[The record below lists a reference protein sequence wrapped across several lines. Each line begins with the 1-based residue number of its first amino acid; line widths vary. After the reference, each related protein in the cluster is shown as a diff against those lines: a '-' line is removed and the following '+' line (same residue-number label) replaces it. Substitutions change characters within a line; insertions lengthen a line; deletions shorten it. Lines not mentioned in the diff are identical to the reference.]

1 MSRGDKT
8 RRYESMVVLR
18 ADLQEAGVKE
28 QLERLRKLLET
39 HGAEIAGVHEWGIR
53 ELAYEIAKQ
62 RRGFYA
68 LFEYSSTSAA
78 VAELERQLKLSDVVL
93 RFVSVRR
100 DKEPPA
106 LAVSFQWP
114 ALGKTSRA
122 RYERGLAV
130 ALTRAPGPAAVIRIV
145 PRNDAGRTASRTV
158 HGLPA
163 TAAGRF
169 PTIDTW
175 TGFADPLNARKR
187 NPSAAIFMCG
197 QTYAQASGLR
207 GNVARGTL

>member
-8 RRYESMVVLR
+8 RRYETMVVLR
-18 ADLQEAGVKE
+18 ADLQEGGVQE
-28 QLERLRKLLET
+28 QLERLRKLLESN
-39 HGAEIAGVHEWGIR
+39 GAEIAGVHEWGNR

-106 LAVSFQWP
+106 PVAEPPVVVAP
-114 ALGKTSRA
+114 
-122 RYERGLAV
+122 ERREADEDEEPSG
-130 ALTRAPGPAAVIRIV
+130 
-145 PRNDAGRTASRTV
+145 DAEMV
-158 HGLPA
+158 DLE
-163 TAAGRF
+163 
-169 PTIDTW
+169 
-175 TGFADPLNARKR
+175 
-187 NPSAAIFMCG
+187 
-197 QTYAQASGLR
+197 
-207 GNVARGTL
+207 